1 MIPCSYCNVALFGHL
16 FGKVSERGN
25 LINSKSYS
33 FTNILQKLIRMRI
46 LLPTVYRSSSS
57 HTINL
62 MLFTQCISEL
72 IFQSHKE
79 MSTMLPW
86 VWLIPKQMLDFNLR
100 KEIIFS
106 FKWTIKR
113 NQNWKILSFHNTS
126 CYSLKKLISKKL
138 RNFLKV
144 EAITCT
150 FYKHI
155 GALSTTR

>member
-1 MIPCSYCNVALFGHL
+1 MQEGKTKIQVYDMIPCLYCNVALFGHL

-79 MSTMLPW
+79 MSTMLP
-86 VWLIPKQMLDFNLR
+86 
-100 KEIIFS
+100 
-106 FKWTIKR
+106 
-113 NQNWKILSFHNTS
+113 
-126 CYSLKKLISKKL
+126 
-138 RNFLKV
+138 
-144 EAITCT
+144 
-150 FYKHI
+150 
-155 GALSTTR
+155 